1 MPNETNMSVA
11 LATAVLALTMVR
23 PARLPAQH
31 TTIIDSQIVVAT
43 IMSDHALATFDPRT
57 VWGAAL
63 DGHELSDAAAIY
75 TRHNIAAMKSA
86 GLGPITYRLRTELGI
101 DAWHWNPAGTWS
113 DPAHH
118 QGYWVSSATATG
130 PIELSFGYR
139 LPRRGRTVDDAGND
153 GYSRVDDGDTT
164 TFWKTNPYL
173 DPRFTHDPEVQHP
186 QWFAVDLGA
195 PLPVQ
200 EIRFLWGAPF
210 PRRVVIEYWAG
221 EQTQPIDYNPDG
233 SWKVFPHGTLAD
245 LSGGDQSV
253 VLGPVPVRTRFIR
266 VIMTESSHTALG
278 GNGDPR
284 DSLGFALR
292 EVFAGDRDS
301 TGRFRDRIHHDTVG
315 TQQSAVLVSSTDPWH
330 REIDRDDEVAQP
342 GFDLVMRSG
351 LAHGLPLLVPTG
363 LLFDTPENAAAEL
376 RFLEARGYP
385 LAGIELGEEPDGQR
399 VTPEDYAAL
408 YLQFA
413 SALHAVDP
421 HARLGG
427 PSWQE
432 LLDDPLEVWPV
443 RGAPG
448 NRPTPIGR
456 FLDYLDA
463 HRRSADYSFFSF
475 EWYPFD
481 DVCADPADNLAAAPG
496 MLTDALARVRSA
508 GLPDSIPR
516 IMTEYGYSAH
526 LSLAEVTLP
535 AALFD
540 ADVVARFFALGG
552 ARSYYFGYE
561 PGALAHEHGCTH
573 WGNLIMF
580 LADSAGQATYRMPR
594 YWGTWLLTHAWAD
607 STGGSH
613 TLYGVEL
620 QRGGA
625 SAGDSLL
632 TLAAMRRP
640 DQRWSLLAINR
651 DPRSARTIELRVG
664 DRSNAV
670 NHPFRGPI
678 DVWQYSAAQYQ
689 FREDAD
695 QGHPV
700 RDLPPAHE
708 VRRTPGSVTLPPY
721 SITVVTGW

>member
-1 MPNETNMSVA
+1 MT
-11 LATAVLALTMVR
+11 
-23 PARLPAQH
+23 
-31 TTIIDSQIVVAT
+31 AT
-43 IMSDHALATFDPRT
+43 ITAGRSLATFDPRM

-75 TRHNIAAMKSA
+75 TRQNIAAMKTS

-101 DAWHWNPAGTWS
+101 DAWHWNPTGTWS

-118 QGYWVSSATATG
+118 QGYWVSDATSTG

-139 LPRRGRTVDDAGND
+139 LPRRGRTVDDADND
-153 GYSRVDDGDTT
+153 GYSRIDDGDTT
-164 TFWKTNPYL
+164 TFWKSNPYL
-173 DPRFTHDPEVQHP
+173 DPRFTRDPEKQHP
-186 QWFAVDLGA
+186 QWFTVDLGA
-195 PLPVQ
+195 PAPVQ

-210 PRRVVIEYWAG
+210 PRHVVIEYWSG
-221 EQTQPIDYNPDG
+221 EQTQAIDYNPDG
-233 SWKVFPHGTLAD
+233 EWKLFPRGTLAD
-245 LSGGDQSV
+245 VRGGDESV
-253 VLGPVPVRTRFIR
+253 VLDPVAVRTRFIR
-266 VIMTESSHTALG
+266 VTMTQSSHTAMS

-301 TGRFRDRIHHDTVG
+301 TGIFRDRVHHDTIG
-315 TQQSAVLVSSTDPWH
+315 TRQSAVLVSSTDPWH
-330 REIDRDDEVAQP
+330 REIDRDDEIAQP
-342 GFDLVMRSG
+342 GFDLVMRTG

-376 RFLEARGYP
+376 RFLESRGYP

-399 VTPEDYAAL
+399 ITPEDYAAL

-413 SALHAVDP
+413 AALHQVDP
-421 HARLGG
+421 GARLGG
-427 PSWQE
+427 PSWQD
-432 LLDDPLEVWPV
+432 LLDDPLELWPT

-463 HRRSADYSFFSF
+463 HRRTADYRFFSF

-496 MLTDALARVRSA
+496 MLTAALDRVRSA
-508 GLPDSIPR
+508 GLPESIPR

-540 ADVVARFFALGG
+540 ADVVARFFAEGG

-561 PGALAHEHGCTH
+561 PGALAHERACPH

-594 YWGTWLLTHAWAD
+594 YWSAWLLTHAWAD
-607 STGGSH
+607 SAGGSH
-613 TLYGVEL
+613 TLHGVEL
-620 QRGGA
+620 QRGA
-625 SAGDSLL
+625 ARVDDSLL

-640 DQRWSLLAINR
+640 DHRWSLLAINR
-651 DPRSARTIELRVG
+651 DPRSARTIAVRVR
-664 DRSNAV
+664 DRSSAED
-670 NHPFRGPI
+670 HSLGGPI
-678 DVWQYSAAQYQ
+678 DLWQYSAAQYQ
-689 FREDAD
+689 FHEDAD
-695 QGHPV
+695 HGRPV

-708 VRRTPGSVTLPPY
+708 IRQTLESVTLPPY